1 MYGLMVAFE
10 PTMETLVARGRNIG
24 LNFGNVVANSKVTG
38 YGYHGGCGSIGIK
51 LEFWNCGGE
60 HLKRNCPKRDEENE
74 KNKMTMAAPTK
85 TEVKVGQIHNMFISL
100 VDI

>member
-38 YGYHGGCGSIGIK
+38 YRYYGGGGGTGRR
-51 LEFWNCGGE
+51 LEFWYCGGE
-60 HLKRNCPKRDEENE
+60 HLKRNCPNCAKVKYKTKKDNSGAND
-74 KNKMTMAAPTK
+74 KCADGK
-85 TEVKVGQIHNMFISL
+85 TEVK
-100 VDI
+100 